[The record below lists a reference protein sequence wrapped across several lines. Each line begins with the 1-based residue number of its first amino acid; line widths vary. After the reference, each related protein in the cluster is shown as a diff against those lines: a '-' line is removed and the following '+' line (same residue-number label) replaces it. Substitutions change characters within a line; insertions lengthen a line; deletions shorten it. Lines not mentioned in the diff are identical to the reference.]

1 MITLGRSIFAAVLFA
16 AAMALNGCS
25 DESGGSPTGTSGTGT
40 GTGGGG
46 TGGGGAATSPP
57 PTLGAGCANSGT
69 DVLCVTLNAAAS
81 TLPADST
88 STTAVTATLTR
99 NGSAA
104 SGVILEFGLSSSTM
118 GSLLA
123 TSGVTSSAG
132 TVSTTFQAGGAIGAV
147 GVSVTHAASGAS
159 STLALSLTQAAGNT
173 PAGIQFI
180 SASPDVLGVVGSG
193 QPTTSNVSFRV
204 TDSNGSPVAGQLV
217 NFNLIGP
224 TGAYIG
230 TQDGTPLTATGTTSS
245 TGNVIVP
252 LNAGNVAGPV
262 TITAG
267 VTVGGTTFTTS
278 TSVISI
284 GGAVPSASHF
294 SLATARFN
302 LPGLVRAGFTTS
314 LSVFLADR
322 FSNFNI
328 LKDTQ
333 VSFFTEAGAVDT
345 SVNLDETGAGSV
357 TFRTQQPMPLQ
368 TMPAGHPFPL
378 NGRGWLSVIAIT
390 RGEEGF
396 GDINGNGVY
405 DFGVDFFDATLD
417 LGEPFI
423 DRNDNGVWDGPG
435 CTETGC
441 IPTQAP
447 AEFFVDANAN
457 GTYDPPNGMW
467 DGPGCA
473 QPGCIQSPMI
483 WQSILLQFTGN
494 INVAGSC
501 SISPTTFNVVNG
513 GNQSFTVTLH
523 DANLNAPVPGTT
535 VSVSSNGGSLQNGQ
549 GVVMDGIGGPFQHTF
564 SLLDADP
571 APTSTPSSVTLT
583 VTVTTPAGESVTT
596 CSPFQATGTV
606 N

>member
-1 MITLGRSIFAAVLFA
+1 
-16 AAMALNGCS
+16 
-25 DESGGSPTGTSGTGT
+25 
-40 GTGGGG
+40 
-46 TGGGGAATSPP
+46 
-57 PTLGAGCANSGT
+57 
-69 DVLCVTLNAAAS
+69 LCVTLSAAAA

-88 STTAVTATLTR
+88 SVTSITATLTR

-104 SGVILEFGLSSSTM
+104 SGVILDFSLSSSTM

-123 TSGVTSSAG
+123 TSGVTSAAG
-132 TVSTTFQAGGAIGAV
+132 TVSTTFQAGGTIGAV
-147 GVSVTHAASGAS
+147 GITVRETTSSAA
-159 STLALSLTQAAGNT
+159 STLALSLTQAPGNT
-173 PAGIQFI
+173 PAGIEFV
-180 SASPDVLGVVGSG
+180 SATPPVLGVVGSG
-193 QPTTSNVSFRV
+193 QPTTSNVAFRV

-230 TQDGTPLTATGTTSS
+230 TQDGSPLTATGTTSS

-267 VTVGGTTFTTS
+267 VTVAGITFTTS

-302 LPGLVRAGFTTS
+302 LPGLVRAGFSTT

-328 LKDTQ
+328 LSGTQ

-345 SVNLDETGAGSV
+345 SVNLDDTGAGSV

-378 NGRGWLSVIAIT
+378 NGRGWLDVIAVT

-396 GDINGNGVY
+396 VDVNGNGVF
-405 DFGVDFFDATLD
+405 DAGVDTFNATFDLP
-417 LGEPFI
+417 EPFI
-423 DRNDNGVWDGPG
+423 DTNDNGVWDGPG
-435 CTETGC
+435 CTQAGC
-441 IPTQAP
+441 DTTHNG
-447 AEFFVDANAN
+447 EFFVDANAN
-457 GTYDPPNGMW
+457 GRFDPPNGIW

-473 QPGCIQSPMI
+473 QAGCIQSPMI
-483 WQSILLQFTGN
+483 WQSILLQFTGH
-494 INVAGSC
+494 INVVGSC
-501 SISPTTFNVVNG
+501 SISPTTFNIPNG

-523 DANLNAPVPGTT
+523 DGNLNAPVPGTT
-535 VSVSSNGGSLQNGQ
+535 VSVASNGGSVQNGQ
-549 GVVMDGIGGPFQHTF
+549 GVVLDGIGGPFRHTF

-571 APTSTPSSVTLT
+571 APTSNPSSVTLT
-583 VTVTTPAGESVTT
+583 VTVTTPGGESVVT
-596 CSPFQATGTV
+596 CNPFQATGTV